1 MAGPNALT
9 TPQTFALVEVE
20 VDHQSSKSDKMAKR
34 LVAFLAT
41 SSAFQSPALVNKL
54 TRKRP
59 LLAWWNGR
67 REDVVD
73 HTGVTTTTT
82 KPNNGWSAVVGAASL
97 AFMLASAP
105 MAAVGGDSTSS
116 AGFEEFAAQGG
127 TMKTDPK

>member
-1 MAGPNALT
+1 
-9 TPQTFALVEVE
+9 
-20 VDHQSSKSDKMAKR
+20 MAKR

-41 SSAFQSPALVNKL
+41 SSAFQSPALVNKI

-59 LLAWWNGR
+59 LSAWWNGR
-67 REDVVD
+67 RED
-73 HTGVTTTTT
+73 HTGVTTTSTT
-82 KPNNGWSAVVGAASL
+82 TNNDWSAVVGAASL

-105 MAAVGGDSTSS
+105 MAAVGGDSTS